1 MKSDVKDD
9 KEYESDK
16 KYKADKADKVN
27 KDDKYDK
34 YDKDLAVLLA
44 EMKEYGEA
52 NHVPIINAKGLHVL
66 TETVAQKRPR
76 RVLEIGTAI
85 GYSTLYIAAN
95 SAGDVEIV
103 TLELSDERADEAEDF
118 IGRSR
123 FAGQI
128 DIIRGDAGENILRQS
143 GSFDLVFIDAAK
155 GQYPDYF
162 RKVYPLLA
170 EDGVVIADNVLFR
183 GYVRGSEPVPRRFR
197 TIVKRLR
204 EYIGMVTEN
213 DEFRTEIHE
222 DGDGLAVSWR
232 YR

>member
-1 MKSDVKDD
+1 MKSDYKDD
-9 KEYESDK
+9 K
-16 KYKADKADKVN
+16 
-27 KDDKYDK
+27 
-34 YDKDLAVLLA
+34 DLTALLA

-52 NHVPIINAKGLHVL
+52 NHVPIINAQGLRVL
-66 TETVAQKRPR
+66 TDTVAMKKPR

-95 SAGDVEIV
+95 SAADVEIV
-103 TLELSDERADEAEDF
+103 TLELSDERADEAENF
-118 IGRSR
+118 IARSR

-128 DIIRGDAGENILRQS
+128 AVVRGDAGENILRQS
-143 GSFDLVFIDAAK
+143 GRFDLVFIDAAK

-170 EDGVVIADNVLFR
+170 EDAVVVADNVLFR
-183 GYVRGSEPVPRRFR
+183 GYVRGTEPVPRRFR

-204 EYIGMVTEN
+204 EYISMVTEN
-213 DEFRTEIHE
+213 EGFRTEIHE

-232 YR
+232 CI